1 MIYPQNH
8 RQLSSGNKNIDEN
21 IKKGLQLEV
30 LFLYPIRKSFI
41 PFLTT
46 LYL

>member
-1 MIYPQNH
+1 MIYRQNH
-8 RQLSSGNKNIDEN
+8 RQLSSGNKILTKY
-21 IKKGLQLEV
+21 KKGLQLEV
-30 LFLYPIRKSFI
+30 LFLCPIRKSFI